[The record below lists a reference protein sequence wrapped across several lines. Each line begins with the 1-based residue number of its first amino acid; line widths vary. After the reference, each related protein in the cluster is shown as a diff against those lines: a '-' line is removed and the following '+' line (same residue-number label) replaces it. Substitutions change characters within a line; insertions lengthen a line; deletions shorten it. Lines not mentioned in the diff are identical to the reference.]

1 MSLGSRI
8 QEFRRT
14 NALTIKDVAI
24 MVGVTPSLISQIEN
38 DKANPSISTLSAIA
52 DALNINIRSLFED
65 DPAETDVSPVV
76 RANRRM
82 LIASVSGWERFCLST
97 VDPKKFCGYHITM
110 TGDAFSGDFPEM
122 HSPGDKGYEFGYVLS
137 GKLQVKLED
146 KIYILNPGD
155 SISFDTSKTHFIKN
169 GYAGETTLLW
179 CMSLEQSGCAAQK

>member
-14 NALTIKDVAI
+14 NGLTIKDVAI

-82 LIASVSGWERFCLST
+82 LIASVSGWNVSACPQSSQ
-97 VDPKKFCGYHITM
+97 KSSAAIT
-110 TGDAFSGDFPEM
+110 S
-122 HSPGDKGYEFGYVLS
+122 
-137 GKLQVKLED
+137 Q
-146 KIYILNPGD
+146 
-155 SISFDTSKTHFIKN
+155 
-169 GYAGETTLLW
+169 
-179 CMSLEQSGCAAQK
+179 